1 MDVGFA
7 GQGRNAVTNN
17 KKLRG
22 ARASYTKIRN
32 LYVGVGN
39 ESNNQYTSPLTKEEL
54 AEGRKRAKAYY
65 SKRNMSIYIQIIV
78 AFMLACLI
86 VWFALWYLLA

>member
-39 ESNNQYTSPLTKEEL
+39 ETGTPRISNLTPTQL
-54 AEGRKRAKAYY
+54 VEGRKRAKAYY
-65 SKRNMSIYIQIIV
+65 SKRNMRIYKQIIV
-78 AFMLACLI
+78 TFMLACLI

>member
-39 ESNNQYTSPLTKEEL
+39 ESNNQYISPLTKEEL
-54 AEGRKRAKAYY
+54 AEGQKRAKAYY
-65 SKRNMSIYIQIIV
+65 SKRNMRLYTQIIV
-78 AFMLACLI
+78 TFMLACLI

>member
-54 AEGRKRAKAYY
+54 AEGQKRAKAYY
-65 SKRNMSIYIQIIV
+65 SKRNMRLYTQIIV
-78 AFMLACLI
+78 TFMLACLI